1 MGVSLSLAQAITRA
15 VLRAAIYAASKQ
27 RLPEAFP
34 VYVSP
39 KHIFYALDL
48 DESGVP
54 APEHLLFITDPER
67 VWIKWYSDSV
77 VREVLRDY
85 ASIRLIAS
93 LLLIKDTEPS
103 WKIAVALLQMVCGLT
118 FKDVGAVIGEKLA
131 TLFEDPVYRKSLRE
145 LFQAA
150 VEARRDIALHPE
162 KYPVGELLRDLE
174 SAGLSHVA
182 AFIRR
187 ALTAIWRTYAQ
198 IWREVASA
206 PDQAVVMGLTMA
218 AVRELAIL
226 LFLRYLIRYVKVA
239 LRSGLSP
246 RILARISRLL
256 DLGYKILAGTAEWFS
271 TVLVLVEK
279 AWSYW
284 WEKILLPE
292 LNKLLKPLRV
302 LVDFTTRVVNTY
314 YGSVAKRRF
323 AESNMIISHTCQSLF
338 LTRFLIG

>member
-1 MGVSLSLAQAITRA
+1 MGDSLSLAQAITRA

-39 KHIFYALDL
+39 RHILYALDL
-48 DESGVP
+48 DESGAP
-54 APEHLLFITDPER
+54 TPEHLLFITDPER

-85 ASIRLIAS
+85 LSIRLIAS
-93 LLLIKDTEPS
+93 LLLIKDAEPS
-103 WKIAVALLQMVCGLT
+103 WKIATALLQMVCSLT
-118 FKDVGAVIGEKLA
+118 FKDVGAVTGEKMA

-162 KYPVGELLRDLE
+162 KYLVGELLRDLE

-182 AFIRR
+182 DFIRR

-206 PDQAVVMGLTMA
+206 PDQAVVMGLAMA

-226 LFLRYLIRYVKVA
+226 LFLRYLIRYVKAA
-239 LRSGLSP
+239 LKSGLSP

-256 DLGYKILAGTAEWFS
+256 DLGYKILTGTAEWFS
-271 TVLVLVEK
+271 TALVLVEK
-279 AWSYW
+279 AWCYW
-284 WEKILLPE
+284 WERVLLPE
-292 LNKLLKPLRV
+292 LDKLLRPLTI
-302 LVDFTTRVVNTY
+302 LSDFTKRIVNSW
-314 YGSVAKRRF
+314 YGGVAKKRDVMSSTLIR
-323 AESNMIISHTCQSLF
+323 HTCQSFFSSWFLF
-338 LTRFLIG
+338 R